1 MSFFE
6 DKKNQFFSWIC
17 PNIIVYYCSDADID
31 AFWYYKH
38 ILSHFS
44 FGAVKGQ
51 IYPYNIY
58 INIHNWITLLI
69 LSFKVSKYAQMIQN
83 PSKYIYVNYRT
94 FKRSLKISSIL
105 GQNLGNHIYVNIR
118 NLITLLILSFRTWK
132 YAQMIQ
138 NTWKYFTTNFHFW
151 CFFYKTPCK
160 LRAKTFSKTFSQN
173 VLGSQWMIFFSK
185 NTKCTRLRISRVL
198 NRVELIILSNLFS
211 LKKYT
216 L

>member
-58 INIHNWITLLI
+58 INIHNWITFLI
-69 LSFKVSKYAQMIQN
+69 LSFMDSKYAQMIQN
-83 PSKYIYVNYRT
+83 PSKYLHANYQT
-94 FKRSLKISSIL
+94 LKSSLKFSSIL
-105 GQNLGNHIYVNIR
+105 SQNVRYDIYANLR
-118 NLITLLILSFRTWK
+118 NLITLLILSFMTWK
-132 YAQMIQ
+132 YAQTIQ
-138 NTWKYFTTNFHFW
+138 NTWKYVPTKFHFW
-151 CFFYKTPCK
+151 CFFTK
-160 LRAKTFSKTFSQN
+160 LRQNSVPRRFRKTRDKD
-173 VLGSQWMIFFSK
+173 LKYFFPQ
-185 NTKCTRLRISRVL
+185 
-198 NRVELIILSNLFS
+198 
-211 LKKYT
+211 KKYYVLDYVFQGCWIVWNSSFKLIQFYKRT
-216 L
+216 ITT